1 MKKLKILKFKDFIT
15 LQSILFVKDLL
26 KNEGMR
32 SLNKIFQQS
41 TTAHYQ
47 NKKSASSFQL
57 R

>member
-15 LQSILFVKDLL
+15 LQNILFVKDLL

-41 TTAHYQ
+41 ATAHYQ